1 MLILEFIAT
10 AVDGSETVALTAE
23 LVELT
28 FKEVFPV
35 RVFKDVESL
44 DKALFI

>member
-10 AVDGSETVALTAE
+10 AVDGSEIVALTAE

-35 RVFKDVESL
+35 RV
-44 DKALFI
+44 I